1 MDYTSTEMPSPKSS
15 FFKISYTWESAG
27 ANNELCLCEMIDW
40 VREYK
45 PTLLYGFKCDKQ
57 TSYHYLAVSEE
68 KSVANLTSLIKN
80 AMTSPPTVLTIE
92 TFKTKEEFMKVVED
106 TSCKRVKIVFPF
118 PKPAEETTSISE
130 EQNGDFSINIKMSDY
145 TIIDSTPAVPLG
157 IYDKFEEQIKTMKE
171 PIYILKAFDI
181 KIPFDNN
188 ANGDFPIPRYLFM
201 TLSGISVSS
210 GDFRFE
216 INGCLRGKST
226 NGHLDLTLTP
236 GNKDATSGELHQ
248 EICSR
253 TGEDRMVQEAF
264 KDVAGQP
271 KYPMG
276 TWLNDKNVFL
286 TMLKGLEPNTTITFH
301 CVRFFLQDKQG
312 NHKNVSIGDLVKLV
326 C

>member
-1 MDYTSTEMPSPKSS
+1 MDYTSSEMPSPKSS
-15 FFKISYTWESAG
+15 FFKIIYIEADTAAQRRHMS
-27 ANNELCLCEMIDW
+27 NMFDW
-40 VREYK
+40 VRLYK
-45 PTLLYGFKCDKQ
+45 PTLFYGFKIDKHN
-57 TSYHYLAVSEE
+57 SHHYFAVSEE
-68 KSVANLTSLIKN
+68 KSVANLTTLIKN
-80 AMTSPPTVLTIE
+80 AMKSPTPTLTVE
-92 TFKTKEEFMKVVED
+92 TFKTKDEFMKVVED
-106 TSCKRVKIVFPF
+106 VSCYTVVPF
-118 PKPAEETTSISE
+118 TEPAEETTSTPK
-130 EQNGDFSINIKMSDY
+130 EQNGDFTINITMSDY

-157 IYDKFEEQIKTMKE
+157 IYDKFEEQITTMKE
-171 PIYILKAFDI
+171 PMYILKAFDI

-226 NGHLDLTLTP
+226 NGYLDLTLTP

-253 TGEDRMVQEAF
+253 TGEDRMVHEAF
-264 KDVAGQP
+264 KDDAGQP

-301 CVRFFLQDKQG
+301 CVRLFLQDNQG
-312 NHKNVSIGDLVKLV
+312 NHKNVSMGDLVKLV